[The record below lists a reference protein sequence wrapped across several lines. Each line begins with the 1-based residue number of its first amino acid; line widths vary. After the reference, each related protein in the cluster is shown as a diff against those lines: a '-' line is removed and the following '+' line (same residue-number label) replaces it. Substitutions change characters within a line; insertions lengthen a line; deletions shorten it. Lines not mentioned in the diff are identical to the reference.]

1 MNEYLSAFLGQVIRH
16 LLTLA
21 AGLLTA
27 YGVTA
32 EQQTALVGSTTAV
45 IVSVVLFFVSQVWA
59 SQTGKAQLEAPSIKD
74 VYKR

>member
-1 MNEYLSAFLGQVIRH
+1 MNEYLAALIGQVIRH

-32 EQQTALVGSTTAV
+32 EQQTAFVGPATA
-45 IVSVVLFFVSQVWA
+45 IVVSLILFAISQFWGA
-59 SQTGKAQLEAPSIKD
+59 ATGKAQLDAPSLKD

>member
-1 MNEYLSAFLGQVIRH
+1 MNEYLSAFIGQIIRH

-32 EQQTALVGSTTAV
+32 EQQTALVSSATAV
-45 IVSVVLFFVSQVWA
+45 IVSLVLFLISQIWA
-59 SQTGKAQLEAPSIKD
+59 AKSKNDALDAPALKD